1 MRRRRLVTLVALA
14 LTLAACGDE
23 GESTTTAPGENAGT
37 QPPDSAPGDGRT
49 VAGGHEGE
57 AAGDGASG
65 DDATEQAEPQPGTG
79 TGAANALI
87 AAAAVLTRAGS
98 PEQAC
103 GSFVTESFILS
114 SYGGEQ
120 NCVAARRPEALA
132 RAIVFG
138 PGADE
143 ASTNLVVVPKGGPYD
158 GAKVEVG
165 LVEDDDG
172 FRVDRLTA
180 NIPAGP

>member
-1 MRRRRLVTLVALA
+1 MCRRHLVTLVALA
-14 LTLAACGDE
+14 LTLAACGEE
-23 GESTTTAPGENAGT
+23 GESTTTGPGENAGT
-37 QPPDSAPGDGRT
+37 QPPDSAPGDGGT
-49 VAGGHEGE
+49 VAGGDQGE
-57 AAGDGASG
+57 AGEAASG

-79 TGAANALI
+79 IGAANALI
-87 AAAAVLTRAGS
+87 AAAAVLTRAGT

-103 GSFVTESFILS
+103 GSFVTESFIRS

-132 RAIVFG
+132 RSIVLG
-138 PGADE
+138 PGDDE
-143 ASTNLVVVPKGGPYD
+143 SSTNLIVVPKGGPYD
-158 GAKVEVG
+158 GAKVDVA

-180 NIPAGP
+180 DIPAGP